1 MLQVDNLI
9 VQFGAATVI
18 KGVSLK
24 MNLEE
29 FVSIIGANG
38 AGKTSLLRAISR
50 LVPIAS
56 GTISFDGKR
65 IDSIKPEEVV
75 RRGIIHV
82 PEGRK
87 LVGTASV
94 LDNLK
99 LGGYLSWGEV
109 RNRLSLIFE
118 MFPVLEKRK
127 NQQARTMSGGEQQM
141 LAIGRALMA
150 KPQLLMLDEVTFG
163 LAPMMVSLIR
173 SKLTELH
180 RLKIG
185 ILLTEQNA
193 ELALTLSERCYVM
206 EYGSISKQGRASELR
221 DDDQVK
227 AAYLGL

>member
-9 VQFGAATVI
+9 VQYGAATVI
-18 KGVSLK
+18 KGVSLN
-24 MNLEE
+24 MELEE

-56 GTISFDGKR
+56 GTISFDGKK
-65 IDSIKPEEVV
+65 IDLMKPEEVV
-75 RRGIIHV
+75 RKGIIHV
-82 PEGRK
+82 PEGRR

-109 RNRLSLIFE
+109 KNRLSLIYE
-118 MFPVLEKRK
+118 MFPVLEDRK

-150 KPQLLMLDEVTFG
+150 NPRLLMLDEVTFG
-163 LAPMMVSLIR
+163 LAPKMVNLIR

-180 RLKIG
+180 QLEIG
-185 ILLTEQNA
+185 ILLAEQNA
-193 ELALTLSERCYVM
+193 ELALTLSDRCYVM
-206 EYGSISKQGRASELR
+206 EYGSISKEGRASELR
-221 DDDQVK
+221 NDDHVK